1 MTLPRSD
8 LLQGTLD
15 MLILRV
21 LQSEAKH
28 GYAIAERILQLSAE
42 VFEVNQGSLYPALQ
56 RLLRAGW
63 VRAEWRRTESNR
75 RARYYGLTPAGR
87 NQLEREMKSW
97 ERTSEAVNR
106 ILSPA
111 AEG

>member
-15 MLILRV
+15 MLILKV
-21 LQSEAKH
+21 LQDEAKH
-28 GYAIAERILQLSAE
+28 GYAIAERILQLSGE

-63 VRAEWRRTESNR
+63 LRAEWRRTESNR
-75 RARYYGLTPAGR
+75 RARFYALTPAGR
-87 NQLEREMKSW
+87 SQLDREMKSW

-111 AEG
+111 LEG